1 MTRKFKSVDYEAAL
15 EQTVSLREALPAN
28 HLARFV
34 VDVVAELDLTGIYE
48 RYGLRGG
55 EAYAPELLLALLFY
69 GYATGT
75 FSSRLSFWKMWAT
88 FKGVR
93 IKLTPAPRS
102 VTLSAGQPRLIS
114 MISGDKVWTRRAA
127 FSS

>member
-34 VDVVAELDLTGIYE
+34 VDVVAELDLACIYE

-55 EAYAPELLLALLFY
+55 EAYAPEPLAGFVIL
-69 GYATGT
+69 
-75 FSSRLSFWKMWAT
+75 RVRHR
-88 FKGVR
+88 GVQF
-93 IKLTPAPRS
+93 P
-102 VTLSAGQPRLIS
+102 
-114 MISGDKVWTRRAA
+114 
-127 FSS
+127 

>member
-1 MTRKFKSVDYEAAL
+1 MTRKFKTVDYEAAL

-34 VDVVAELDLTGIYE
+34 VDVVAELDLACIYE

-69 GYATGT
+69 GYATGV
-75 FSSRLSFWKMWAT
+75 FSSRKIHSLSPGCSEWCHAGRT
-88 FKGVR
+88 GASVQNEPLR
-93 IKLTPAPRS
+93 LAPAAKPRRPAS
-102 VTLSAGQPRLIS
+102 SRASAAGR
-114 MISGDKVWTRRAA
+114 
-127 FSS
+127 